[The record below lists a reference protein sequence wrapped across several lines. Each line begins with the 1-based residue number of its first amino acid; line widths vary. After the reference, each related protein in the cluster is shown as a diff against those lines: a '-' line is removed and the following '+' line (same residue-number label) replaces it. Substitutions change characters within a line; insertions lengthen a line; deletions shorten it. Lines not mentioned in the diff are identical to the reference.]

1 MNKIFQFMEK
11 HFMPIAGRLA
21 AQKHLGALRDGIALA
36 MPMIIIGSVFLILGF
51 LPIPHYSDFMTHTF
65 GDQWLTKLMYP
76 VDATFNMMGLI
87 AAFGIAY
94 RLAEAYEID
103 GITSGVIALCAF
115 FLATPFQFPFTPA
128 GAKTA
133 IEVTGGIPVALMGS
147 KGLFVAMLI
156 ALGSTEVVRFIIKKN
171 IVIKMPDG
179 VPPAV
184 SKSFTAL
191 IPGFVVI
198 IIVWLLRLWVE
209 NTHFQSLHNIVG
221 DLLAKPLGVLGTS
234 LWGSL
239 IAIFLVQLLWS
250 CGLHGMN
257 IVSGVMGPIWLG
269 AMGEN
274 MAAFQA
280 HKPLPHIITQQ
291 FFDNFV
297 NLGGSGATLM
307 FVISMIFLAK
317 SQQMKQ
323 LGRLAI
329 APGIFEINEPVTF
342 GTPIVMNP
350 LLIIPFILTPMVNAI
365 LVYLGMS
372 TGLVARPTGVA
383 VPWTT
388 PPIIS
393 GFLATNSISGSVIQI
408 IELAADFFIYL
419 PFFMMWDKMKKK
431 EETGFEETTKQAI
444 SM

>member
-1 MNKIFQFMEK
+1 MNKLFQFMEK
-11 HFMPIAGRLA
+11 YFMPVAGRLA

-36 MPMIIIGSVFLILGF
+36 MPMIIIGSVFLILGN
-51 LPIPHYSDFMTHTF
+51 LPFPHYSDWLAHTF
-65 GDQWLTKLMYP
+65 GAQFATKLAYP

-103 GITSGVIALCAF
+103 GVTAGVISVCAF
-115 FLATPFQFPFTPA
+115 LLATPFSFPFTPA

-133 IEVTGGIPVALMGS
+133 IDVTGGIPVALMGS

-156 ALGSTEVVRFIIKKN
+156 ALGSTEIYRFIVKKN
-171 IVIKMPDG
+171 IVIRMPDG

-184 SKSFTAL
+184 SKSFVAL

-198 IIVWLLRLWVE
+198 VIVWILRLLVE
-209 NTHFQSLHNIVG
+209 NTHFGSLHNIVG
-221 DLLAKPLGVLGTS
+221 DLLGKPLGVLGTS

-239 IAIFLVQLLWS
+239 VAELLVSLLWV
-250 CGLHGMN
+250 CGLHGAN
-257 IVSGVMGPIWLG
+257 IVGGVMGPIWLG
-269 AMGEN
+269 AMGDN
-274 MAAFQA
+274 AAAYSA

-297 NLGGSGATLM
+297 HLGGSGATFGL
-307 FVISMIFLAK
+307 VILFLFFAK

-323 LGRLAI
+323 LGKLAI
-329 APGIFEINEPVTF
+329 GPGIFEINEPVTF
-342 GTPIVMNP
+342 GTPIVMNA
-350 LLIIPFILTPMVNAI
+350 LLVIPFILAPLMNIVATYI
-365 LVYLGMS
+365 GMDL
-372 TGLVARPTGVA
+372 GLVAKPNGVA

-393 GFLATNSISGSVIQI
+393 GFLATGSISGSIMQI
-408 IELAADFFIYL
+408 FNLVMDFFIYM
-419 PFFMMWDKMKKK
+419 PFFMMYDKLKKK
-431 EETGFEETTKQAI
+431 EETEFEAASKQAI
-444 SM
+444 